1 MLIARAR
8 LAVRVGVIHEANT
21 ILRSHT
27 LVALACA
34 HTTIESSAA
43 HSIAQQRELLP
54 KFARSEHDVEEKV
67 NARVDHDE
75 EIGQIETNGRETTLL
90 ELHARIQDVDDF
102 CNGGRKVADEK
113 YGHHAE

>member
-8 LAVRVGVIHEANT
+8 LAVRVGVIQEANT
-21 ILRSHT
+21 ILCCHA

-43 HSIAQQRELLP
+43 HSIAQQRELLSE
-54 KFARSEHDVEEKV
+54 FARPEHDVEQKV

-75 EIGQIETNGRETTLL
+75 EIGQVETNGRETTLL
-90 ELHARIQDVDDF
+90 ELNARIQDVDNF
-102 CNGGRKVADEK
+102 GNGGRKVANEE